1 MNLLTKLRE
10 LLAYEP
16 AVVAWAVNGGV
27 ATVLAFLLNLDGTQT
42 ATVTTITTALTAIV
56 TAVQARPVAV
66 SVVTGALATVA
77 QAVAAFGLNLPP
89 TVIGAITA
97 VASAVLGLLF
107 RQNLTPAVTLRGGPP
122 AS

>member
-107 RQNLTPAVTLRGGPP
+107 RQNLTPAATLRGGPP

>member
-42 ATVTTITTALTAIV
+42 ATVTTITTALAAIV

>member
-1 MNLLTKLRE
+1 
-10 LLAYEP
+10 
-16 AVVAWAVNGGV
+16 
-27 ATVLAFLLNLDGTQT
+27 
-42 ATVTTITTALTAIV
+42 
-56 TAVQARPVAV
+56 
-66 SVVTGALATVA
+66 
-77 QAVAAFGLNLPP
+77 VAAFGLNLPP